1 FQMPILATR
10 VGHFPETV
18 VDGYNGYLAA
28 SDDIEDMAATMER
41 FLVHPIDRAN
51 VAETSK
57 DMSWENYAKRV
68 VELV

>member
-1 FQMPILATR
+1 MPILATR

-18 VDGYNGYLAA
+18 VDGYNGYLALIQMI
-28 SDDIEDMAATMER
+28 STDMATTMQR
-41 FLVHPIDRAN
+41 FLDHPIDRAN

-57 DMSWENYAKRV
+57 DMSWERYAKRV